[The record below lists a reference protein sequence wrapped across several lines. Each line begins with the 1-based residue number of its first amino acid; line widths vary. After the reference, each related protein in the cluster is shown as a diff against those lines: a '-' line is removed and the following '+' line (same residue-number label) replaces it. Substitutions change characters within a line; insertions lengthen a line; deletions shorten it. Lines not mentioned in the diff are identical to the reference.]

1 MFLLCPEYDIKRFN
15 YFANHSEGGFIYML
29 KQTIANH
36 SEPFLLKLDIQFF
49 GGEEDAI
56 LPDDYVANEANPF
69 EEEVDPFA
77 DQVETETELDTIES
91 EEVDTGQEE
100 QSLTPEQIRFKVKY
114 NHEEQ
119 ELGYDDAI
127 PLIQKGMNY
136 DKQQERIQQLE
147 SDPRMSFVEELAS
160 EQGMEVNEYLEAFRS
175 HREETK
181 LQELVQQN
189 IPEEYAREMLE
200 SRKYREQQ
208 KAEQKTKEEEATKN
222 KDFGEFFEYFK
233 QANDRD
239 FNSATDKIPQEV
251 WDLNAQ
257 GVPIKFAYMQHHS
270 NELRTQLKTL
280 KQNEQNT
287 KRAPIGSLTTYGG
300 DEQSSEDAFMRGF
313 NS

>member
-1 MFLLCPEYDIKRFN
+1 
-15 YFANHSEGGFIYML
+15 ML

-56 LPDDYVANEANPF
+56 LPDDYVAESNPF
-69 EEEVDPFA
+69 EEESLDPFA
-77 DQVETETELDTIES
+77 DQEDANTEFDTNET

-100 QSLTPEQIRFKVKY
+100 QQALTPEQIRFKVKY

-119 ELGYDDAI
+119 ELGYDDAV

-136 DKQQERIQQLE
+136 DKLQERIGQLE

-160 EQGMEVNEYLEAFRS
+160 EQGMDVNEYLEAFRN
-175 HREETK
+175 HREESK

-208 KAEQKTKEEEATKN
+208 KAEQKAKEEEASKN
-222 KDFGEFFEYFK
+222 KEFGEFFDYFK

-239 FNSATDKIPQEV
+239 FNSTTDKIPQEV
-251 WDLNAQ
+251 WDMNAQ

-270 NELRTQLKTL
+270 NELRNQLKTL

>member
-1 MFLLCPEYDIKRFN
+1 MIIKP
-15 YFANHSEGGFIYML
+15 
-29 KQTIANH
+29 IANH

-56 LPDDYVANEANPF
+56 LPDDYVAESNPF
-69 EEEVDPFA
+69 EEESLDPFA
-77 DQVETETELDTIES
+77 DQVETETELDTYET
-91 EEVDTGQEE
+91 EEVDAGQEE
-100 QSLTPEQIRFKVKY
+100 QSLTPEQLRFKVKY

-119 ELGYDDAI
+119 ELGYDEAV

-136 DKQQERIQQLE
+136 DKLQERIGQLE
-147 SDPRMSFVEELAS
+147 SDPRMSFVEELAN
-160 EQGMEVNEYLEAFRS
+160 EQGMDVNEYLEAFRN
-175 HREETK
+175 HREESK

-239 FNSATDKIPQEV
+239 FNSTTDKIPQEV

-270 NELRTQLKTL
+270 NELRNQLKTL

>member
-1 MFLLCPEYDIKRFN
+1 
-15 YFANHSEGGFIYML
+15 ML

-56 LPDDYVANEANPF
+56 LPDDYVAESNPF
-69 EEEVDPFA
+69 EEESLDPFA

-100 QSLTPEQIRFKVKY
+100 EQPLTPEQLRFKVKY

-119 ELGYDDAI
+119 ELGYDEAV

-136 DKQQERIQQLE
+136 DKLQERIGQLE

-160 EQGMEVNEYLEAFRS
+160 EQGMEVNEYLEAFRN
-175 HREETK
+175 HREESK

-208 KAEQKTKEEEATKN
+208 KAEQKTKEEEAAKN
-222 KDFGEFFEYFK
+222 KEFGEFFEYYK

-239 FNSATDKIPQEV
+239 FNSTTDKIPQEV
-251 WDLNAQ
+251 WDMNAQ

-270 NELRTQLKTL
+270 NELRSQLKTL

-287 KRAPIGSLTTYGG
+287 KRAPIGSLTTFGG
-300 DEQSSEDAFMRGF
+300 DEPSSEDAFMRGF

>member
-1 MFLLCPEYDIKRFN
+1 
-15 YFANHSEGGFIYML
+15 ML